1 MGAELIELA
10 AASCPASALCVMA
23 NILDIK
29 NVTKIFRGGVLAVDD
44 VMLGVEEGEF
54 LTILGPSGCLF
65 ARAHEIWSDAVE

>member
-1 MGAELIELA
+1 
-10 AASCPASALCVMA
+10 MA